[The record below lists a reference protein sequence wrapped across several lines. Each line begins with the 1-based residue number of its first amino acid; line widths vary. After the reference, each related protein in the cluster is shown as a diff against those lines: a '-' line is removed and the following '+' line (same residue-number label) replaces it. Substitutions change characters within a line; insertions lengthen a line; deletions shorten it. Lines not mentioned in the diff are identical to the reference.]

1 MSHLDFLSPLVT
13 AHSPALLAMFA
24 GAAFLAGLAR
34 GFSGFGA
41 ALIFIPLASA
51 IVGPRVA
58 SAVLLVVDAV
68 LTLGMIPP
76 AFRMADRREVFTM
89 AVGAFVGVPVGTM
102 LLSKGDPL
110 TLRWLISGVVVV
122 LLVFLVSG
130 WRYSGR
136 PKTPLTLFTGLLAGL
151 FSGAAQLGGPPVVA
165 YWLGGA
171 LKGAFV
177 RANVILY
184 FAVSTVFSIASYF
197 VGGLFTTDVFVFFLL
212 ALPFYGLGL
221 YAGARLHGLADEAAF
236 RRICY
241 GLIAISAVIGLPL
254 FDQLLK

>member
-1 MSHLDFLSPLVT
+1 MSHLDFLSSFVA
-13 AHSPALLAMFA
+13 AHRPVLLAMFA
-24 GAAFLAGLAR
+24 GAALLAGLAR

-68 LTLGMIPP
+68 LTVGMIPP
-76 AFRMADRREVFTM
+76 AFRMADRRDVFTM
-89 AVGAFVGVPVGTM
+89 ATGALVGVPVGTM
-102 LLSKGDPL
+102 LLAKGDPL

-122 LLVFLVSG
+122 LLVFLLSG

-136 PKTPLTLFTGLLAGL
+136 PKTPLTLLTGLVAGL

-171 LKGAFV
+171 LKGTFV

-184 FAVSTVFSIASYF
+184 FAISTIFSLASYF
-197 VGGLFTTDVFVFFLL
+197 LGGLFSFDVFVFFLL
-212 ALPFYGLGL
+212 ALPFYGAGL
-221 YAGARLHGLADEAAF
+221 YAGSRLHGFADEASF

-241 GLIAISAVIGLPL
+241 GLIAMSAVIGLPL
-254 FDQLLK
+254 FDSLLK